1 MGQLFDRIDRI
12 VQANSS
18 ANLMAQEKMYPY
30 EGAALAAGG
39 AIAGASLGKIGV
51 LAGGTGY
58 GLGTIPLTG
67 AGALTGL
74 ALYEALRALIEND
87 TTAAG
92 SAVIGAAAGVATSAT
107 IGGVG
112 VAVGG
117 SAVGVGMASMA
128 AGGAV
133 VGLGLAGLNRLL
145 KQGIDPEQLL
155 DSAIEQ
161 MKVDLQKARQAA
173 INLIA
178 SQKRLQQQYNQ
189 AQIDVNK
196 WKQRARLALKMGDES
211 LARKALIRAKM
222 HAGILSIPEVQLNQE
237 TALIEK
243 LRQNLARLEA
253 KISEA
258 KSMKI
263 RLKSQIAVARM
274 NEQLQ
279 SQTGK
284 TNISRVL
291 TDFERLE
298 EKVLQMEA
306 KAHSLSTTERTD
318 ASLDDQLAML
328 EQDTDIEAQLAA
340 LASEL
345 LGKGSIDPSPSRAS
359 VLDELRSS
367 DNLIADS

>member
-1 MGQLFDRIDRI
+1 MTHENVYR
-12 VQANSS
+12 S
-18 ANLMAQEKMYPY
+18 
-30 EGAALAAGG
+30 EGAALAASG

-51 LAGGTGY
+51 LAGGAGY
-58 GLGTIPLTG
+58 SLGAIPLAG

-74 ALYEALRALIEND
+74 ALYEALRSLVEQD
-87 TTAAG
+87 STSVSAA
-92 SAVIGAAAGVATSAT
+92 VVGATAGVATSAMM
-107 IGGVG
+107 GGVG

-117 SAVGVGMASMA
+117 SAVGLGMASMA
-128 AGGAV
+128 VAGGV
-133 VGLGLAGLNRLL
+133 IGLGLAGLDQLL
-145 KQGIDPEQLL
+145 HQGIDPEQLL
-155 DSAIEQ
+155 DRAIEQ
-161 MKVDLQKARQAA
+161 MKADLQKTRQAA

-196 WKQRARLALKMGDES
+196 WKQRARLALKMGDEP

-222 HAGILSIPEVQLNQE
+222 HAGILSNPEVQLNQE
-237 TALIEK
+237 TASVKK
-243 LRQNLARLEA
+243 LQQSLARLEA

-263 RLKSQIAVARM
+263 RLKAQIAAARM
-274 NEQLQ
+274 NMQLQ

-284 TNISRVL
+284 PDISRVL

-345 LGKGSIDPSPSRAS
+345 LGAGSIDPSPTLSPSRAF
-359 VLDELRSS
+359 VVDELRSS
-367 DNLIADS
+367 DNLSADS